1 MCLLQFFLLIRVKS
15 WLDQPGRHDCEL
27 VRNNYLNIIIEP
39 GSPNLYYQNPDS
51 EFTGASSTVGLSG
64 RGGGPCSPPKLSYNV
79 LEHLQVELVQ
89 ILQLICSHFQKFYK
103 VWCLL
108 QLNTVSLPSI
118 VPPETKC
125 LRSVNNQY
133 SSGEMVQRML
143 ILSEF
148 SGLVIDRCSN
158 CRIQGFLI

>member
-1 MCLLQFFLLIRVKS
+1 MEKNVFIIVFLLIRVKS

-27 VRNNYLNIIIEP
+27 VRNNYLNIIIERV
-39 GSPNLYYQNPDS
+39 SPNLYYQNLDS
-51 EFTGASSTVGLSG
+51 EFTGASSTVGFPG
-64 RGGGPCSPPKLSYNV
+64 RGGPCSPPKLSYNV
-79 LEHLQVELVQ
+79 VERLQVELVQ
-89 ILQLICSHFQKFYK
+89 ILQLICSHKFYK

-125 LRSVNNQY
+125 LRSVNNLY

-148 SGLVIDRCSN
+148 SGLVIDRYSN
-158 CRIQGFLI
+158 CRI

>member
-1 MCLLQFFLLIRVKS
+1 MVFLLIRVKS

-27 VRNNYLNIIIEP
+27 VRNNYLNIIIECV
-39 GSPNLYYQNPDS
+39 SPHLYYQNLDS
-51 EFTGASSTVGLSG
+51 EFTGASSTVDLPG
-64 RGGGPCSPPKLSYNV
+64 RGKSLFPSKIVLQCCRTVSNFATNLQSLS
-79 LEHLQVELVQ
+79 E
-89 ILQLICSHFQKFYK
+89 ILQ
-103 VWCLL
+103 WCLL

-133 SSGEMVQRML
+133 SRGEMVQRML

-148 SGLVIDRCSN
+148 SGLVIDRYSN